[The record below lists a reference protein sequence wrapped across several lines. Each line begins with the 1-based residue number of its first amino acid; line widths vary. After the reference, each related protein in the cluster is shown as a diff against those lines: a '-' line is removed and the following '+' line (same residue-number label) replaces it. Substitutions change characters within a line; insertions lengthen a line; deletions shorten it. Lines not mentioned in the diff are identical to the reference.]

1 MGKRRKA
8 AKSACT
14 QRKAAENRLIVMANV
29 SYWRTFWVDS
39 GETGLLPGHE
49 HYWAMWGFGF
59 LDVLAV
65 TPGPLNSDEGD
76 QILMVKDVRSEA
88 DSSGGRRLYFTV
100 RNTGPVRAI
109 GYGLNFSFVSP

>member
-1 MGKRRKA
+1 M
-8 AKSACT
+8 
-14 QRKAAENRLIVMANV
+14 MANC
-29 SYWRTFWVDS
+29 SYWRRFWVDS

-65 TPGPLNSDEGD
+65 TPGPLNSDQGG

-88 DSSGGRRLYFTV
+88 DWSGARRLYFTV
-100 RNTGPVRAI
+100 RNTGPIRAI
-109 GYGLNFSFVSP
+109 RSGLNFSCVSPCSMTTRR

>member
-1 MGKRRKA
+1 MLAPSGKRQKIA
-8 AKSACT
+8 
-14 QRKAAENRLIVMANV
+14 LIVMANV

-59 LDVLAV
+59 LDVLGV
-65 TPGPLNSDEGD
+65 TPGPLNSDVGD
-76 QILMVKDVRSEA
+76 QILMIKDVRSEA

-109 GYGLNFSFVSP
+109 GYGLNFSFVSA

>member
-1 MGKRRKA
+1 
-8 AKSACT
+8 
-14 QRKAAENRLIVMANV
+14 MATV

-39 GETGLLPGHE
+39 GETGLLPGQE
-49 HYWAMWGFGF
+49 HYWTMWGFGF

-65 TPGPLNSDEGD
+65 TPAPLNSDVGD

-100 RNTGPVRAI
+100 RNIGPVRAI
-109 GYGLNFSFVSP
+109 GYGLNFSFVAP